1 MNKSVTVISYIE
13 SKTQRPSKSDE
24 KSSCFG
30 QCVRM
35 KKREEKKLFVNDHTW
50 FLKRDPDTDTLVR
63 KSSAGGLVTAVA
75 PVVVKS
81 GGLWV
86 RNK

>member
-1 MNKSVTVISYIE
+1 
-13 SKTQRPSKSDE
+13 
-24 KSSCFG
+24 
-30 QCVRM
+30 M
-35 KKREEKKLFVNDHTW
+35 KKRQEKEKFVNEHTW

-86 RNK
+86 RRK